1 LRKPKINGLAALIFW
16 VAVWY
21 LAALWVNNPL
31 LLPTPVDVLRRL
43 GELAITASFWQITFT
58 SIGRILLGVV
68 SGVALALLRPLA
80 KKYFTPRIT
89 RTNVDALAG
98 KTCLC
103 VTAIDN
109 LTGAGQ
115 VRIGDVEWTAR
126 STTGEP
132 IPVGEQ
138 VRIDRVEGVKVY
150 VTPISVK
157 V

>member
-1 LRKPKINGLAALIFW
+1 MHTGFWFILLIIFVVVEAVTVNMVSAWFAAGSLVAMLAAM
-16 VAVWY
+16 AGGK
-21 LAALWVNNPL
+21 LWL
-31 LLPTPVDVLRRL
+31 
-43 GELAITASFWQITFT
+43 Q
-58 SIGRILLGVV
+58 ILLFLVV
-68 SGVALALLRPLA
+68 SGVALALLRPLT

>member
-1 LRKPKINGLAALIFW
+1 METFFWFALLVVFIWAEAATVNMVSAWFAIGSLAAL
-16 VAVWY
+16 V
-21 LAALWVNNPL
+21 
-31 LLPTPVDVLRRL
+31 
-43 GELAITASFWQITFT
+43 GS
-58 SIGRILLGVV
+58 LLGAKLWLQVVLFLVV
-68 SGVALALLRPLA
+68 SGVMLALLRPIA

-89 RTNVDALAG
+89 KTNVDALAG

-109 LTGAGQ
+109 LNGVGQ
-115 VRIGDVEWTAR
+115 VKIGDVEWSAR

-132 IPVGEQ
+132 ISAGEQ
-138 VRIDRVEGVKVY
+138 VRIDQVEGVKVY